1 LVVEKKYQALIT
13 RMSVRLEDIER
24 LHLGLLGGS
33 VLLAAATAWLSPWSL
48 LLGGAVMGLNFWL
61 MRQMA
66 RRWMGAEQTRRPGVV
81 VALLIGKFSLFLGL
95 LALLFWR
102 VALDPAAFGVGAT
115 LLLVACVAVALRNR
129 PVGAV

>member
-1 LVVEKKYQALIT
+1 
-13 RMSVRLEDIER
+13 MSIRLEDIER
-24 LHLGLLGGS
+24 LHLGLLGGA

-61 MRQMA
+61 MRQIA
-66 RRWMGAEQTRRPGVV
+66 RRVLGAVRTRRPGVV
-81 VALLIGKFSLFLGL
+81 VALLTVKFGLFLGL

-115 LLLVACVAVALRNR
+115 LLLVACVAIALRDQ
-129 PVGAV
+129 PESAT